1 MFCHGSMKNKK
12 MSSAITATVLLI
24 NLICIVLL
32 YLVASTT
39 MTSLMNKSAMEDL
52 HASLSVQT
60 EIVEEYIRHQED
72 MLRTYSDSD
81 IVRDFLKHLDDPE
94 KQTAAQAYTERYY
107 NRMSNWEGLYVA
119 EWDTHILA
127 HSNPATIGMVTR
139 EGAPLL
145 QLQNAMLD
153 RNGLYNAGIIVSPAS
168 GKLILSLYCPVF
180 DTDGSTIL
188 GYVGGGPMADG
199 LEAFM
204 ASAKN
209 DAATYYMINVASR
222 KYIFAQEEELMAMD
236 IQDPML
242 LEIIRIIEQG
252 VEVEVGD
259 ITYMDDKA
267 GASVAAYRYI
277 PEYGWAVVSCNSEA
291 NIHKDI
297 NKNMIVLA
305 AICAIFEIVI
315 GALSWM
321 CIRYST
327 RPMKHIRDAIT
338 QLQEMKLEKNPELD
352 QYINTNSEVGQ
363 IATAIDSL
371 YDSIGE
377 MLQAETEKQAV
388 IAANESKAH
397 FLASMSHEIRTP
409 ISTIIGMNEMI
420 LRENQDGIIQEYAI
434 NIKRESQLLIGLVS
448 DVLDF
453 SKIDAGKMRI
463 VEKAYET
470 SYMLYDTVLAM
481 MPGIRDKKLELVR
494 EIDAGIPKWL
504 KGDELRIRQV
514 LNNLL
519 SNAMKYTE
527 QGTITFRAS
536 GEQQEDKYWLKIE
549 VEDTGIGIKEEELVQ
564 VFESFKR
571 LELDKTHYIEGSGL
585 GLNITRQLVELMGGT
600 ITVKS
605 EYGKGSCFTVCLPQS
620 LISEQEEAGSSTK
633 NTTAQEQRDY
643 LRFPDA
649 KLLAVDDNKMNL
661 TVLTA
666 LLKRSQMQVDT
677 ASGGMAG
684 VEMAKKTKYD
694 LILMDHMMPG
704 MDGIEALHA
713 IREDSMNPNQ
723 NTPMI
728 VLTANAIAGMEEKY
742 LSEGFEAYLTKP
754 VNVEKLE
761 AVLEQYLKK

>member
-60 EIVEEYIRHQED
+60 EIVEEYKRHQED

-81 IVRDFLKHLDDPE
+81 IVRDFLKNLDDPE

-222 KYIFAQEEELMAMD
+222 KYIFAQEKELMAMD

-388 IAANESKAH
+388 IAANESKAR

-409 ISTIIGMNEMI
+409 INTIIGMNEMI

-633 NTTAQEQRDY
+633 NMTAQEQRDY

-742 LSEGFEAYLTKP
+742 LAEGFEAYLTKP

-761 AVLEQYLKK
+761 AVLEQYLMK

>member
-222 KYIFAQEEELMAMD
+222 KYIFAQKEELMAMD

-388 IAANESKAH
+388 IAANESKAR
-397 FLASMSHEIRTP
+397 FLASMSYEIRTP
-409 ISTIIGMNEMI
+409 INTIIGMNEMI

-453 SKIDAGKMRI
+453 SEIDAGKMRI

-633 NTTAQEQRDY
+633 NTTAQEQREY

-728 VLTANAIAGMEEKY
+728 VLTANAITGMEEKY
-742 LSEGFEAYLTKP
+742 LAEGFEAYLTKP

>member
-242 LEIIRIIEQG
+242 LEIIRIIEHG
-252 VEVEVGD
+252 VEVEGGD

-388 IAANESKAH
+388 IAANESKAR
-397 FLASMSHEIRTP
+397 FLASMSYEIRTP
-409 ISTIIGMNEMI
+409 INTIIGMNEMI

-453 SKIDAGKMRI
+453 SEIDAGKMRI

-470 SYMLYDTVLAM
+470 SYMLYDTLLAM

-571 LELDKTHYIEGSGL
+571 LELDKTYYIEGSGL

-633 NTTAQEQRDY
+633 NTTAQEQREY

-677 ASGGMAG
+677 ASGGMTG

-742 LSEGFEAYLTKP
+742 LAEGFEAYLTKP

>member
-1 MFCHGSMKNKK
+1 MKNKR

-39 MTSLMNKSAMEDL
+39 MTSMMNQSTMEDL
-52 HASLSVQT
+52 HASLSVQA
-60 EIVEEYIRHQED
+60 EIVKEYIRHQED
-72 MLRTYSDSD
+72 MLSTYSDSD
-81 IVRDFLKHLDDPE
+81 IVRDFLKNPDDPE
-94 KQTAAQAYTERYY
+94 KQAAAQAYTERYY

-119 EWDTHILA
+119 EWNTHIIA
-127 HSNPATIGMVTR
+127 HSNPATIGMITR

-145 QLQNAMLD
+145 QLQNAMLS

-168 GKLILSLYCPVF
+168 EELILSLYCPVF

-188 GYVGGGPMADG
+188 GYVGGGPLAEG
-199 LEAFM
+199 LETFM
-204 ASAKN
+204 ASAEN

-222 KYIFAQEEELMAMD
+222 KYIFAQDEELMAMD
-236 IQDPML
+236 IQDAML
-242 LEIIRIIEQG
+242 LEIIRIIEQ
-252 VEVEVGD
+252 ESEEEFGD
-259 ITYMDDKA
+259 ITYMDDKV
-267 GASVAAYRYI
+267 GASISAYRYM

-291 NIHKDI
+291 DIYKDI

-305 AICAIFEIVI
+305 AICAVFEIVI
-315 GALSWM
+315 GVFSWM
-321 CIRYST
+321 CIRYTT

-338 QLQEMKLEKNPELD
+338 QLQDMKLEKNPELE
-352 QYINTNSEVGQ
+352 QYINTTNEVGQ

-371 YDSIGE
+371 YDSIKE
-377 MLQAETEKQAV
+377 MLQAEKEKQAV
-388 IAANESKAH
+388 VAANESQAR

-409 ISTIIGMNEMI
+409 INTIIGMNEMI
-420 LRENQDGIIQEYAI
+420 LRENQDGIIREYAI
-434 NIKRESQLLIGLVS
+434 NIKRESQLLIGLVN

-453 SKIDAGKMRI
+453 SKIEAGKLKI

-481 MPGIRDKKLELVR
+481 MPRIRDKKLELVR
-494 EIDAGIPKWL
+494 EIDAGLPKWL
-504 KGDELRIRQV
+504 RGDEIRIRQV

-519 SNAMKYTE
+519 SNAVKYTE
-527 QGTITFRAS
+527 QGTITFRVS
-536 GEQQEDKYWLKIE
+536 GEQKQEKYWLKIE

-585 GLNITRQLVELMGGT
+585 GLNITKQLVELMGGT
-600 ITVKS
+600 IAVKS
-605 EYGKGSCFTVCLPQS
+605 EYGKGSCFTVELPQK
-620 LISEQEEAGSSTK
+620 LP
-633 NTTAQEQRDY
+633 TADDTETAAEKPLGQEQRTY
-643 LRFPDA
+643 LQLPDA
-649 KLLAVDDNKMNL
+649 RILAVDDNKMNL

-677 ASGGMAG
+677 ATGGMAG
-684 VEMAKKTKYD
+684 VEMSKKIKYD

-704 MDGIEALHA
+704 MDGIEAMHA
-713 IREDSMNPNQ
+713 IREDGVNPNR
-723 NTPMI
+723 NTPMV

-742 LSEGFEAYLTKP
+742 LSEGFEAYMAKP

-761 AVLEQYLKK
+761 AVLEQYLVK

>member
-60 EIVEEYIRHQED
+60 EIVKEYIRHQED

-222 KYIFAQEEELMAMD
+222 KYIFAQKEELMAMD

-536 GEQQEDKYWLKIE
+536 GEQQDDKYWLKIE

-704 MDGIEALHA
+704 VDGIEALHA
-713 IREDSMNPNQ
+713 IRKDRTNPNC
-723 NTPMI
+723 NTPVI

>member
-60 EIVEEYIRHQED
+60 EIVKEYIRHQED

-168 GKLILSLYCPVF
+168 GKLILSLYCPVL

-222 KYIFAQEEELMAMD
+222 KYIFAQKEELMAMD

-536 GEQQEDKYWLKIE
+536 GEQQDDKYWLKIE

-742 LSEGFEAYLTKP
+742 LAEGFEAYLTKP

>member
-222 KYIFAQEEELMAMD
+222 KYIFAQKEELMAMD

-388 IAANESKAH
+388 IAANESKAR

-409 ISTIIGMNEMI
+409 INTIIGMNEMI

-453 SKIDAGKMRI
+453 SEIDAGKMRI

-633 NTTAQEQRDY
+633 NTTAQEQREY

-728 VLTANAIAGMEEKY
+728 VLTANAITGMEEKY
-742 LSEGFEAYLTKP
+742 LAEGFEAYLTKP

>member
-1 MFCHGSMKNKK
+1 VFCHGSMKNKK

-199 LEAFM
+199 LETFM

-252 VEVEVGD
+252 VEVEGGD

-388 IAANESKAH
+388 IAANESKAR

-409 ISTIIGMNEMI
+409 INTIIGMNEMI

-453 SKIDAGKMRI
+453 SEIDAGKMRI

-633 NTTAQEQRDY
+633 NTTAQEQREY

-742 LSEGFEAYLTKP
+742 LAEGFEAYLTKP